1 MTDFDD
7 VPLYTG
13 CIVPPS
19 AARPF
24 AASPLSAAQARAV
37 AERRC
42 TLLTAA
48 SLARDEHLARQRL
61 LRLCAHPAFAAAAL
75 QNDGRTP
82 ALPLARG
89 AARCWGNLCFGLR
102 EGSGGDAEAFAW
114 DLETNV
120 CAVRRFSGESGD
132 ESRKNGRLTEALL
145 DILPVTLMAEATEAC
160 RRTCTSGVPDDGGPE
175 ARCGLMPVCGCATDR
190 ESERQNASPGIDPG
204 DEVAPLS
211 APGHDETADEAEA
224 ARPDT
229 PRRRRTETTS
239 RRGRRAARKADAADA
254 AEETA
259 MPKKT
264 PRGMTVP
271 RGMTAENDAPGNGP
285 NAGRTEEAEGP
296 DDAGRKESAARA
308 DAAEQ
313 AKAARADAAAATNDA
328 EAGRTNATGDGKA
341 AARGSLLTA
350 VRTDDTTPDPAETCA
365 GTDSVG
371 ADADAETRAGADAD
385 QRGAAGTTRA
395 GAPLVGAEPES
406 KPAGQSEKGIGANSV
421 GADADAETRTGADA
435 DQRGAAGTTRAEAP
449 LVGAEPESK
458 PADGSQNDVP
468 PAKAGTLFL
477 RYRPELILCPETS
490 REVDTLECHGCGRH
504 DQCPAYA

>member
-254 AEETA
+254 AEEAA

-271 RGMTAENDAPGNGP
+271 RGMTAENDAPVNGP

-308 DAAEQ
+308 DAA
-313 AKAARADAAAATNDA
+313 AATNDA
-328 EAGRTNATGDGKA
+328 EAGRTSAKGDGKA

-371 ADADAETRAGADAD
+371 ADAD

-395 GAPLVGAEPES
+395 GAPLA
-406 KPAGQSEKGIGANSV
+406 
-421 GADADAETRTGADA
+421 
-435 DQRGAAGTTRAEAP
+435 
-449 LVGAEPESK
+449 GAEPESK

>member
-13 CIVPPS
+13 CIVPPSAAQPFADSPLS

-89 AARCWGNLCFGLR
+89 AARCWGNIEFGIR
-102 EGSGGDAEAFAW
+102 EGTGGDGEAFAW

-120 CAVRRFSGESGD
+120 RAVRRFSGRIGD
-132 ESRKNGRLTEALL
+132 ECRKNGRLTEALL
-145 DILPVTLMAEATEAC
+145 DILPVTFIAEALDAC

-254 AEETA
+254 AEEAA

-271 RGMTAENDAPGNGP
+271 RGMTAENDAPVNGP

-296 DDAGRKESAARA
+296 DDAGRKES
-308 DAAEQ
+308 
-313 AKAARADAAAATNDA
+313 AARADAAAATNDA

-385 QRGAAGTTRA
+385 QRGAAGATRA
-395 GAPLVGAEPES
+395 GAPLA
-406 KPAGQSEKGIGANSV
+406 
-421 GADADAETRTGADA
+421 
-435 DQRGAAGTTRAEAP
+435 
-449 LVGAEPESK
+449 GAEPESK